1 VGGAT
6 LISRREHFPVVGS
19 TNDVVAGWLAEGVA
33 EVCLAVTDEQATGRG
48 REGRTWQAPSGAALL
63 LSLGFRPG
71 WIEPE
76 LVWRIAAVVS
86 MAMAEAAEHVAGLD
100 AGTIR
105 LKWPNDLV
113 AYSGEWLAG
122 ASPSPSESSSRTRL
136 PIRKLAGV
144 LGETAGL
151 GSADPRA
158 IVGIGTNVDW
168 ARPDFPLEIAEGMT
182 SLRELAGDGRVERN
196 DLLERFLVGLEVRVE
211 RLREGAFD
219 AGEWQERQLTNDL
232 PVRLVLADGGHEVV
246 HARRVD
252 PVSGGL
258 VVDSGGVERTVMAGE
273 IHHVRVVAPTAR
285 PATARAGV

>member
-6 LISRREHFPVVGS
+6 LISRTEHFPLVGS
-19 TNDVVAGWLAEGVA
+19 TNDVVAGWLADGVP
-33 EVCLAVTDEQATGRG
+33 EVCVAIADEQATGRG
-48 REGRTWQAPSGAALL
+48 REGRTWHAPSRAALL

-86 MAMAEAAEHVAGLD
+86 MAMAEAAEHVARLD
-100 AGTIR
+100 AGKIR

-113 AYSGEWLAG
+113 AMDASG
-122 ASPSPSESSSRTRL
+122 L
-136 PIRKLAGV
+136 PRKLAGV

-168 ARPDFPLEIAEGMT
+168 ARPDFPPEIAEGMT
-182 SLRELAGDGRVERN
+182 SLRELAGDRRVERN
-196 DLLERFLVGLEVRVE
+196 DLLERFLVGLESRVE

-246 HARRVD
+246 NARRVD
-252 PVSGGL
+252 LVGGGL
-258 VVDSGGVERTVMAGE
+258 VVESGGVERTVMAGE
-273 IHHVRVVAPTAR
+273 IHHVRVVAPPAR
-285 PATARAGV
+285 PAPARAGV